1 MSDLSSLSSQPDR
14 APLRVLLGLF
24 SLDNVDWGHVHAIQ
38 MRSMRASAF
47 IRLVT
52 ALLAVLA
59 IDLLFLRTLNPLLLA
74 GWSILLALSLSYS
87 HRSVLRGDFIERK
100 TVSVTELRRMQ
111 LHALPS
117 ALLWS
122 AALIYLSQTAA
133 LDDLILFYSVVLLML
148 VSCATLVAA
157 VPLASII
164 LVGTI
169 SIAATIA
176 FILQGSVAMAAC
188 SAGIGLLLTFAALQS
203 ARHYVS
209 AHLAQIHLNE
219 KSETV
224 SLLLREF
231 EDSGADWLWQIDTAR
246 RVTRVSPRF
255 AFALGK
261 DASEIDGMPLL
272 QLVSGD
278 AWQSGNFPPAL
289 HELAEKLNRREAFSN
304 MLVPVRIGERQ
315 LWWEL
320 SASPRI
326 GEDGSFMGFRGVGS
340 DVTTEQESQEKISH
354 LARFDTL
361 TGLPNR
367 LQLTEALGHA
377 MAESDKWRSRCCFLM
392 IDLDRFKAVNDTLGH
407 PMGDRLLSQVSKRLR
422 GIMSDN
428 ELCGRLGG
436 DEFAVVVKDGS
447 DSAYVAQLADRIID
461 ALSRPYE
468 VDQHTL
474 FIGASVGTAIGP
486 RDGHTVEMLM
496 RSADLALYRSK
507 DAGGGAHTWYKPSLH
522 ADAEERRVMEME
534 LRKALER
541 GELHL
546 QYQPVVDAVDYTVT
560 GFEALLRW
568 TSAKFGPVSPGK
580 FIPLAED
587 ARLIGPIG
595 EWVLQQACRDAVQF
609 PDMVKMAV
617 NVSVDQLTMPNYLD
631 TVRSALSIS
640 GLPTRR
646 LELEVTESIFV
657 RGGVAE
663 KMLSEIL
670 DLGVKLSLDDFGTG
684 YSSLGYLRK
693 SRFDT
698 IKVDRSFVQGAAKD
712 VPESIAIIRAVV
724 ALADSLGM
732 ATTAEGVETED
743 ELRMVQRLGCKKIQ
757 GFYFGRPM
765 DFADAK
771 ALFSSGGSGLIDA
784 A

>member
-1 MSDLSSLSSQPDR
+1 
-14 APLRVLLGLF
+14 
-24 SLDNVDWGHVHAIQ
+24 
-38 MRSMRASAF
+38 
-47 IRLVT
+47 
-52 ALLAVLA
+52 
-59 IDLLFLRTLNPLLLA
+59 
-74 GWSILLALSLSYS
+74 
-87 HRSVLRGDFIERK
+87 
-100 TVSVTELRRMQ
+100 
-111 LHALPS
+111 
-117 ALLWS
+117 
-122 AALIYLSQTAA
+122 
-133 LDDLILFYSVVLLML
+133 
-148 VSCATLVAA
+148 
-157 VPLASII
+157 
-164 LVGTI
+164 
-169 SIAATIA
+169 
-176 FILQGSVAMAAC
+176 
-188 SAGIGLLLTFAALQS
+188 
-203 ARHYVS
+203 
-209 AHLAQIHLNE
+209 
-219 KSETV
+219 
-224 SLLLREF
+224 
-231 EDSGADWLWQIDTAR
+231 
-246 RVTRVSPRF
+246 
-255 AFALGK
+255 
-261 DASEIDGMPLL
+261 
-272 QLVSGD
+272 
-278 AWQSGNFPPAL
+278 
-289 HELAEKLNRREAFSN
+289 
-304 MLVPVRIGERQ
+304 
-315 LWWEL
+315 
-320 SASPRI
+320 
-326 GEDGSFMGFRGVGS
+326 
-340 DVTTEQESQEKISH
+340 
-354 LARFDTL
+354 
-361 TGLPNR
+361 
-367 LQLTEALGHA
+367 
-377 MAESDKWRSRCCFLM
+377 
-392 IDLDRFKAVNDTLGH
+392 
-407 PMGDRLLSQVSKRLR
+407 
-422 GIMSDN
+422 
-428 ELCGRLGG
+428 
-436 DEFAVVVKDGS
+436 
-447 DSAYVAQLADRIID
+447 
-461 ALSRPYE
+461 
-468 VDQHTL
+468 
-474 FIGASVGTAIGP
+474 
-486 RDGHTVEMLM
+486 
-496 RSADLALYRSK
+496 
-507 DAGGGAHTWYKPSLH
+507 
-522 ADAEERRVMEME
+522 MEME